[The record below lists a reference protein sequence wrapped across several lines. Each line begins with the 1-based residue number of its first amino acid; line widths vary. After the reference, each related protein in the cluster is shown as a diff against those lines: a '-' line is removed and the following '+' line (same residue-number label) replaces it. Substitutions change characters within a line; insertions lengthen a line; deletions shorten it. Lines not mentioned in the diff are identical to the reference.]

1 MKIKLKEAY
10 GDDAILKQFPKPDY
24 SHISTD
30 IQISDATWILFKDIH
45 IDDAIGNPA
54 RLHGQN
60 TGHIEELKYSFAN
73 GVNTAQPIGAVQ
85 KRPLQSDGTSYP
97 KPYELVYS
105 FGRTLSQIGLGA
117 KGWAFN
123 IISADETVMEDIQSF
138 ENEDT
143 LPKAKNKEEDIVQ
156 IKVKQIED
164 GRLSDEEDDI
174 LANLKKTYPGR
185 KKASINNI
193 AAKIYKTV
201 GVVTKYAYY
210 EDSKITLWRE
220 NHASKWF
227 EVAGKLDRN
236 KKLFDNEMHGF
247 TSKIGGLY
255 RTWYRALNIKSE
267 TGKNSYVN
275 CFTDTVTKGSDLH
288 QQREHIKQEYINL
301 RVNYAVLY
309 GKDINFLTLNGLFP
323 QEQKVD
329 DWKNFI
335 LFDQKEIERL
345 VKKGIRDHKVNPDL
359 NKPKFIKTIDKL
371 KVGKSLIET
380 KKISFKKFSKVKNNL
395 IKKYDLGSIAAGS
408 KFLERCMQDARKV

>member
-10 GDDAILKQFPKPDY
+10 GDDAILKRFPKPDY

-30 IQISDATWILFKDIH
+30 IEISDATWILFKDIH
-45 IDDAIGNPA
+45 VDDDFNNPA

-60 TGHIEELKYSFAN
+60 PGHIEELKYSFAN
-73 GVNTAQPIGAVQ
+73 GVNTAQPIGAVK
-85 KRPLQSDGTSYP
+85 KRPLKSDGTSYP
-97 KPYELVYS
+97 KPYELLYA
-105 FGRTLSQIGLGA
+105 FGRTLSQIQLGVE
-117 KGWAFN
+117 GWAFN
-123 IISADETVMEDIQSF
+123 IISADQTVIEDIQSF

-143 LPKAKNKEEDIVQ
+143 LPKAKNKEEDIVE
-156 IKVKQIED
+156 VKRRQIED
-164 GRLSDEEDDI
+164 GRLSKMEDDI
-174 LANLKKTYPGR
+174 LANLNKTYPGR

-193 AAKIYKTV
+193 AAKIFKSV

-210 EDSKITLWRE
+210 VDSKITKWRE

-227 EVAGKLDRN
+227 EVAGKLDKN

-345 VKKGIRDHKVNPDL
+345 VKKGIRDHKVNPSL
-359 NKPKFIKTIDKL
+359 NEPSFTKGINKL
-371 KVGKSLIET
+371 KWGKDLIEA
-380 KKISFKKFSKVKNNL
+380 KKDSFKKFSKKKHDL
-395 IKKYDLGSIAAGS
+395 IKEYPFKNESAGS
-408 KFLERCMQDARKV
+408 KFLERCMQDARKI

>member
-1 MKIKLKEAY
+1 MIKLKEAY
-10 GDDAILKQFPKPDY
+10 GDDAILKLFPKPDY

-30 IQISDATWILFKDIH
+30 IEISDATWILFKDIH
-45 IDDAIGNPA
+45 IDDDNGNPA
-54 RLHGQN
+54 RLHGQDP
-60 TGHIEELKYSFAN
+60 GHIEELKYSFAN
-73 GVNTAQPIGAVQ
+73 GVNTAQPIGAVK
-85 KRPLQSDGTSYP
+85 KRPLQSDGTPYP

-105 FGRTLSQIGLGA
+105 FGRTLSQIGLNA

-156 IKVKQIED
+156 IKVKQIQD
-164 GRLSDEEDDI
+164 GRLSDKEDDI

-193 AAKIYKTV
+193 AAKIFKSV

-210 EDSKITLWRE
+210 QDGKINLWRE
-220 NHASKWF
+220 NHCKDWF
-227 EVAGKLDRN
+227 EVAGKWD
-236 KKLFDNEMHGF
+236 KNEKMHGF

-255 RTWYRALNIKSE
+255 RTWHRAANIKSE

-309 GKDINFLTLNGLFP
+309 GKDMNFLRLNGLFP

-345 VKKGIRDHKVNPDL
+345 VKKGIKEHTINPNL
-359 NKPKFIKTIDKL
+359 NQPKLIKKMTSNDRL
-371 KVGKSLIET
+371 EVGKSLLET
-380 KKISFKKFSKVKNNL
+380 RKQDFKKFSRVKRTL
-395 IKKYDLGSIAAGS
+395 IKKYDLGSVAAGS
-408 KFLERCMQDARKV
+408 KFLERCMQLAK